1 MGSRRD
7 QARPSAQT
15 PDGPVFQESWV
26 APDLQRGSDPPL
38 EELMSYDGVHLL
50 DRRNIHVDH
59 TVADLARLV
68 KGSVSEKEE

>member
-1 MGSRRD
+1 
-7 QARPSAQT
+7 
-15 PDGPVFQESWV
+15 
-26 APDLQRGSDPPL
+26 
-38 EELMSYDGVHLL
+38 MSYDGVHLL